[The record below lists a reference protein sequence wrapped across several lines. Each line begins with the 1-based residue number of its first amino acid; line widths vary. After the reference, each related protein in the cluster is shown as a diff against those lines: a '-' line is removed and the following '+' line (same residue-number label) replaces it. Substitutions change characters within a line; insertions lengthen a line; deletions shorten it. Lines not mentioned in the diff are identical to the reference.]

1 VAQLFTRHRW
11 DVTTAVNGQAGVDAY
26 ERESPDLVM
35 LDLGMPGLSGMDVLR
50 LLRERDPQATVVML
64 SGDDDIE
71 NVVQCMQLGA
81 EGFLPKPIQARHLEA
96 VVERAYEKSV
106 LRHRNRV
113 LGERQVRDS
122 SLDSLGTSQVM
133 REVARQIELLAEGN
147 APILL
152 TGATG
157 SGKGWIAKLVH
168 AASRRRSAPFVALN
182 CAGLSATF
190 LDSELFGHEKG
201 AFTDAKTRKPG
212 LFEIADGG
220 TIMLDEIGDL
230 APELQPK
237 LLTVLESKRFR
248 RLGGT
253 HEIEVDVRLIAATH
267 IDLVAAVKAGRFRE
281 DLYYRISALPIHVPS
296 LHERGRVDIVDLTM
310 SLLSDLRR
318 QLGRGPTTI
327 SPEALERLAL
337 YEWPGNVRELRN
349 VLERAMLL
357 SSGATELLSQH
368 LPAELRPTTELW
380 REALPDD
387 LSLKAAELR
396 HIQRVLA
403 IVGGNRLKASKLLGM
418 SRQTLYD
425 RLKLPSEG
433 M

>member
-1 VAQLFTRHRW
+1 MRHRW
-11 DVTTAVNGQAGVDAY
+11 DVTTATDGQAGIAAY
-26 ERESPDLVM
+26 EKESPDLVM
-35 LDLGMPGLSGMDVLR
+35 LDVGMPGQSGIDVLR

-113 LGERQVRDS
+113 FSERQVRDA
-122 SLDSLGTSQVM
+122 SLDSLGTSQAM

-201 AFTDAKTRKPG
+201 AFTDAKTRKQG
-212 LFEIADGG
+212 LFEVADGG

-281 DLYYRISALPIHVPS
+281 DLYYRIAALPVHVPS
-296 LHERGRVDIVDLTM
+296 LRERGRGDIVDLTM
-310 SLLSDLRR
+310 SLLGDLRR

-327 SPEALERLAL
+327 SPEALERIAA
-337 YEWPGNVRELRN
+337 YDWPGNVRELRN

-357 SSGATELLSQH
+357 SSGAAEMLPQH
-368 LPAELRPTTELW
+368 LPLELRPAAGELG
-380 REALPDD
+380 EPLPDD

-403 IVGGNRLKASKLLGM
+403 LVSGNRLKASKLLGM

-425 RLKLPSEG
+425 RLQKTLPSE
-433 M
+433 